1 MRLSRVDRVSG
12 IGRWW
17 DGVEL
22 WIIGLPFIPQVLV
35 VLAVLIPVAVLV
47 ARLLDPLVGGM
58 LRLLA
63 ARPRTATRT
72 DTAAAATVE
81 TED

>member
-1 MRLSRVDRVSG
+1 VSG

-35 VLAVLIPVAVLV
+35 VLAVLLPVAMLL
-47 ARLLDPLVGGM
+47 ARLLDTLVGGG

-63 ARPRTATRT
+63 ARPRAGAKT
-72 DTAAAATVE
+72 DTAPARAAK

>member
-1 MRLSRVDRVSG
+1 MSG

-35 VLAVLIPVAVLV
+35 VLAVLIPVAMLL
-47 ARLLDPLVGGM
+47 ARLLDTLVGGG

-63 ARPRTATRT
+63 ARAKAGTRT
-72 DTAAAATVE
+72 DPATAAAAE